1 MSRIHPKARTVGYV
15 TIFLVLVVASL
26 FLWLLWNSTQKG
38 HEHLMLRFEG
48 SGELIGA
55 LQPDDPVLV
64 RGVDV
69 GQVQAITQS
78 PGGVHVLVRFWG
90 HQEIFQDALAV
101 NTSHSLMGQ
110 RVIDLDPGRD
120 SARPLPREATV
131 PGYFDPGI
139 AETMSQIYKVLDAVT
154 AVRETIVL
162 LVSGDS
168 THPALHAKLMGI
180 LEGVDRML
188 QGLESV
194 SVVAERSGPA
204 IQRIGAGT
212 RQISREFPGI
222 ERDLQ
227 AALRGADSVLIQ
239 ARIALQAIQPMLDST
254 RGVVSAVSDTAGP
267 LKHLVHD
274 DAILTSI
281 SRLQKSLETLMTVLE
296 GQIPMKFKFHIL
308 GSNPSKR
315 GQ

>member
-1 MSRIHPKARTVGYV
+1 MSRIHPKARAVGYATV
-15 TIFLVLVVASL
+15 LLVLFVAAM
-26 FLWLLWNSTQKG
+26 FLWLLWNSTRKG

-69 GQVQAITQS
+69 GMVQDISQM

-120 SARPLPREATV
+120 SAHPLPREATV

-168 THPALHAKLMGI
+168 THPALHAQLMGI
-180 LEGVDRML
+180 LESVDRML
-188 QGLESV
+188 QGLEAASA
-194 SVVAERSGPA
+194 VAERSGPTL
-204 IQRIGAGT
+204 QRIGQGT
-212 RQISREFPGI
+212 RRISREFPGL

-227 AALRGADSVLIQ
+227 AALKGTDSVLIQ
-239 ARIALQAIQPMLDST
+239 ARTALQAIQPMLDST
-254 RGVVSAVSDTAGP
+254 RGVVSAVADTAGP

-281 SRLQKSLETLMTVLE
+281 GRLQKSLETLMTVLE
-296 GQIPMKFKFHIL
+296 GQIPMKFKFHVL

-315 GQ
+315 GE

>member
-1 MSRIHPKARTVGYV
+1 MSRIHPNARTVGYATV
-15 TIFLVLVVASL
+15 LLVLFVAAM
-26 FLWLLWNSTQKG
+26 FLWLLWNTTQKG

-69 GQVQAITQS
+69 GQVQSITQA
-78 PGGVHVLVRFWG
+78 PGGAQVLVRFWG
-90 HQEIFQDALAV
+90 HQKIFQDALAV

-120 SARPLPREATV
+120 SANPLPRESTV

-139 AETMSQIYKVLDAVT
+139 AETMSQIYKVLEAVT

-168 THPALHAKLMGI
+168 TQPALHAKLMGI
-180 LEGVDRML
+180 LEGVDHML

-204 IQRIGAGT
+204 LQRIGKGT
-212 RQISREFPGI
+212 REISREFPGI

-227 AALRGADSVLIQ
+227 SALRGTDSVLIQ
-239 ARIALQAIQPMLDST
+239 AKIALNAIQPMLDST
-254 RGVVSAVSDTAGP
+254 RGVVSAVVDTSGP

-296 GQIPMKFKFHIL
+296 GQIPMKFNFRIL

-315 GQ
+315 GE

>member
-1 MSRIHPKARTVGYV
+1 MSRIHPKARAVGYATV
-15 TIFLVLVVASL
+15 LLVLFVAAM
-26 FLWLLWNSTQKG
+26 FLWLLWNSTRAG

-69 GQVQAITQS
+69 GMVQSISQM

-120 SARPLPREATV
+120 SAHPLPREATV

-139 AETMSQIYKVLDAVT
+139 AETMSQIYKVLEAVT
-154 AVRETIVL
+154 AVREAIVL

-168 THPALHAKLMGI
+168 TRPALHAQLMGI
-180 LEGVDRML
+180 LESVDRAL
-188 QGLESV
+188 QGLEAANG
-194 SVVAERSGPA
+194 VAERSGPA
-204 IQRIGAGT
+204 LARIGQGT
-212 RQISREFPGI
+212 RQISREFPGL

-227 AALRGADSVLIQ
+227 TALRGTDSVLIQ

-267 LKHLVHD
+267 LRHLVHD

-281 SRLQKSLETLMTVLE
+281 SRIQRSLETLMTVLE
-296 GQIPMKFKFHIL
+296 GRIPMKFKFHVL

-315 GQ
+315 GE